1 MKQRPAPLAE
11 RTAFLTLMKGEG
23 CMAVSK
29 KGLEN
34 EERAL
39 ELEAMERREPEDV
52 ENRAAAFE

>member
-34 EERAL
+34 EE
-39 ELEAMERREPEDV
+39 
-52 ENRAAAFE
+52 